1 MKIGILTFHYSINPG
16 SVMQA
21 YCVYKLLSNAFPE
34 ARVEIINLIPDN
46 REKNERDFFRLK
58 PPFVRFSKI
67 LRYNSIRN
75 FIKKNT
81 RLSKA
86 CSKTELNDQID
97 FINGLNYDYIFTGSD
112 TVWMYSDKLS
122 KQLPNIYFLPPQIKA
137 QKFSISASV
146 DPLVNV
152 TAYLKQQETLSQVFD
167 QYKLLFVRDT
177 VTESLLKTMGV
188 EKGIKIADPTL
199 LYDFEKDFDIKLNKS
214 ENIKKKVVLI
224 GVTDD
229 NIAKWIKQEL
239 KNHSK
244 EYVFINRKESLQLF
258 DDHVLD
264 QLSLFSQ
271 IDIIITDRFHGSVFS
286 MKLSNSL
293 VINVERFNKNPLP
306 QSKGRDLFQSIGIPE
321 YCIRLEEDNQSE
333 FKNKLLGLIDK
344 WDAKKFNQREA
355 LLRDFISK
363 NQMVWKTNLK
373 KAIQQ
378 KESVMRI

>member
-344 WDAKKFNQREA
+344 WDAQKFNQREA